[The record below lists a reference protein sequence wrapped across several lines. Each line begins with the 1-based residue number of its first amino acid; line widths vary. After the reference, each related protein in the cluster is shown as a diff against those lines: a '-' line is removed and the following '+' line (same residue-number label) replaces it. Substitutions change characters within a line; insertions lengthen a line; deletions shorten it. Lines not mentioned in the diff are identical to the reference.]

1 MFTAGKS
8 VAEVPVQLA
17 IWNNPAPDRRFLES
31 GPLTLLQLAPVGAAC
46 AVAAQASSPHWEHH
60 GRVGRVVGHDEG
72 LALVRLPKLS
82 QEPAFGHG
90 IAAAVADKFFPA
102 GSVARTLG
110 MRPDIL
116 GRIVG
121 YATSYYRLCIEFRVC

>member
-1 MFTAGKS
+1 MFSAGKS

-31 GPLTLLQLAPVGAAC
+31 GPVSLLELAPVGASC
-46 AVAAQASSPHWEHH
+46 AVATLASSPHWEHH
-60 GRVGRVVGHDEG
+60 GRVGQVVGHEEE
-72 LALVRLPKLS
+72 LALVRLPKLP

-121 YATSYYRLCIEFRVC
+121 YDPSHTPFIVVF